1 VNRVRILCVPLIQSC
16 DRLLRADVDLKV
28 MLAFRGF
35 SVMSTEITVMSRLLL
50 TLMTLQ
56 QQRAT
61 GELVIFLDRQKT
73 VQWQIYL
80 YLGRLVYATGGSH
93 PVRRWYRS
101 VKQHCPQLLQEG
113 WQDQFQLS
121 SELWEAEVLTQAVTQ
136 NKITAAQARI
146 VIQSIVKEV
155 FFAFVE
161 RQTVETQW
169 NPGKQPLGQ
178 GAFLSLEQV
187 INAAKHLRE
196 QWRNEGLGPLQELL
210 SQFSPDMAPV
220 IRNPELLQKLVK
232 PSACN
237 VLSQL
242 MQGKL
247 TLWDV
252 SLRMRKPMPGTM
264 RSLLPLI
271 RQGAIGLKEVEDEIP
286 PFQPIMSQSIPPIH
300 IEGSPIVACI
310 DDSPMVVEV
319 LRSILE
325 PAGCEVVEINDPLH
339 GIATLLECRPHIIFL
354 DLMMPT
360 TNGYELC
367 NFLRKT
373 SIFHSTPIVILT
385 SRDKMVDRMQ
395 AKKVGASEFLT
406 KPPVPEQVIQ
416 MVHRFVN
423 TPKLS
428 LQTLQN

>member
-1 VNRVRILCVPLIQSC
+1 
-16 DRLLRADVDLKV
+16 
-28 MLAFRGF
+28 
-35 SVMSTEITVMSRLLL
+35 MSTEITVMSRLLL

-61 GELVIFLDRQKT
+61 GELLIFLDRQ
-73 VQWQIYL
+73 QSSHWQIYL
-80 YLGRLVYATGGSH
+80 YLGRLVYATGGTH
-93 PVRRWYRS
+93 PVRRWYRA
-101 VKQHCPQLLQEG
+101 VKQHCPQLLQED
-113 WQDQFQLS
+113 WQEKFQPV
-121 SELWEAEVLTQAVTQ
+121 SELWEAEVLNQAVTQ
-136 NKITAAQARI
+136 NQITAAQARV
-146 VIQSIVKEV
+146 VIQNIVKEV

-161 RQTVETQW
+161 HQTLETQW

-220 IRNPELLQKLVK
+220 IRSLDLLQNRVK
-232 PSACN
+232 PGTYN
-237 VLSQL
+237 VLCQL

-252 SLRMRKPMPGTM
+252 SVRMHKPMPNIM

-271 RQGAIGLKEVEDEIP
+271 RQGAIGLKDIEDELP
-286 PFQPIMSQSIPPIH
+286 PFQPSMNSGTAPIQ

-319 LRSILE
+319 LRNILE
-325 PAGCEVVEINDPLH
+325 PAGCEVVGINDPLH
-339 GIATLLECRPHIIFL
+339 GIATLLECRPHVIFL

-406 KPPVPEQVIQ
+406 KPPVPEQVLQ
-416 MVHRFVN
+416 MVDRFVN
-423 TPKLS
+423 TPKFS
-428 LQTLQN
+428 LQTLPN